1 MDNKNVS
8 DTEQHAGTARPR
20 LRQKKMLAPLIAI
33 LALVV
38 ATNSL
43 YLAWFMYQE
52 NASYATSILLLKQQQ
67 IATSN
72 KLHDNIQNI
81 DNLEKK
87 LQTRIKELN
96 DNLHKA
102 LKERLYQQ
110 QDWILLKARHYL
122 ELAQVNQHWSADN
135 KASIALLQQADTLL
149 KDISDQRVFQV
160 RQTIAAEI
168 SRLQATPVV
177 DVAGLL
183 SKLDAAQSSVATLP
197 IQSAALNHIPNDA
210 APGNNASPASW
221 RSKLRD
227 NINML
232 EKLVVIKHNDEDI
245 KPLLSPLYQAI
256 LRESIRMNLQEAQ
269 WAILQNNTT
278 VYQHSLQQA
287 LNDINRSFDS
297 QASQT
302 QALIKHL
309 QSLQQQTLN
318 SERPSITE
326 SLTQLNQ
333 IIDSGRTGEKRP

>member
-160 RQTIAAEI
+160 RQTIA
-168 SRLQATPVV
+168 
-177 DVAGLL
+177 
-183 SKLDAAQSSVATLP
+183 QSSVATLP